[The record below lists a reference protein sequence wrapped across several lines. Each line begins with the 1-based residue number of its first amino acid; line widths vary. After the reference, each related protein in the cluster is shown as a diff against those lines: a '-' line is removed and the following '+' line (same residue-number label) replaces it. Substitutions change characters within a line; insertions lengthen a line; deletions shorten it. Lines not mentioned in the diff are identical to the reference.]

1 MATVQRKEMFIQDAE
16 TNTIF
21 SIMVTPEEGERI
33 ENDIVFAT
41 EKLNELKEKSNENHS
56 AVDINESDESED
68 SISNPSEEIGDQM
81 LSDIVKFANVK
92 GRERLQKYNRPDTRH
107 LVKDTLE
114 EIQAFIA
121 LLYATG
127 IQKSGRTEGTGM
139 ICGVPTTSALIFLEQ

>member
-1 MATVQRKEMFIQDAE
+1 MYLKTGDSYNIKYTRPFQRHNYLI
-16 TNTIF
+16 
-21 SIMVTPEEGERI
+21 SIRKAHEI
-33 ENDIVFAT
+33 ENLTQA
-41 EKLNELKEKSNENHS
+41 LKQ
-56 AVDINESDESED
+56 IIQFLQ
-68 SISNPSEEIGDQM
+68 ISTSLWNVGNSFFTDQM